1 MGSLRVASMFS
12 GIGGLDLGLLQAGHR
27 VELMVEKDPHC
38 KQVLQARFPGIALLN
53 DVAEVLPSMLANVD
67 VIVAGFPCNDCSCE
81 NLKRPGLENGSATR
95 SVAHVF
101 RLLEGRKVPWVLLE
115 NVVGLLKWHSDGGQ
129 RPAIDYIVTELE
141 NLGYRWAY
149 RVVDLLAFGIPHKRR
164 RVFVVASL
172 HGDPRDVLLS
182 QNSLCQGECVQ
193 MGTQTECY
201 TCFITPP
208 RVPSKVFSSSIDL
221 GEKRRGPC
229 IDICHCLTTSN
240 GRRTCIATREEQ
252 SKPQLNMLA
261 IEDAERLM
269 GFPPG
274 YTQPCFPLRRPN
286 ERMPVFDVDLQTFR
300 RFSLLGLACSVPQSR
315 WLGEQLKS
323 PYQSKYVY
331 DVLSTPFEKAC
342 PGPATGDRTIKAWP
356 LAAYNMLTMSPD
368 EPKWTGRRRAPSEI
382 SEFPL
387 IRGFTPLGV
396 FLEHSKNRPVR
407 YELREGYLR
416 RLELSHEDIDKTVL
430 AALDVKRFKD
440 DSSILP
446 AKKNKVVD
454 ILEDADDEDLQ
465 LENEYYCSNTD
476 DDAEEAAMTAED
488 KVKRKRD
495 EDNENDLDK
504 HGMTTHGR
512 CVWVNWKSSVRAKAM
527 YWPAV
532 ALHPLHDH
540 AVIPAAVRTSEYSKK
555 FNNDHRLV
563 MFFDGKRSCAW
574 VKASETFPF
583 DKFYAEA
590 MKQPAF
596 STKAKFTDMIELA
609 QSWCNARNLE
619 APENPVVARNN
630 MRLFSDPSPCR
641 KCDTCL
647 AESFEMSGKAQ
658 TRRARGASNG
668 GSPQGEKSKSLC
680 PQIKIIELA
689 RAGNIGAVLALRK
702 QYAVGQRLVVFWH
715 RDNAFFPGV
724 ITEFDSHKNSFRVD
738 YDDGDID
745 LDFKP
750 WTESIMFAQDVPKS
764 ADVEGATELKNS
776 NAKNALEAKIK
787 RNRAEV
793 ASPESPLDTKT
804 MRRDDSGAPV
814 QLQT

>member
-81 NLKRPGLENGSATR
+81 NLRRPGLQNGSATR

-149 RVVDLLAFGIPHKRR
+149 RVVDLLAFGVPHKRR
-164 RVFVVASL
+164 RVFVLASL

-201 TCFITPP
+201 ACFITPP

-240 GRRTCIATREEQ
+240 GRRTCIATQEEK

-356 LAAYNMLTMSPD
+356 LAAYNMLTMSP
-368 EPKWTGRRRAPSEI
+368 T
-382 SEFPL
+382 
-387 IRGFTPLGV
+387 
-396 FLEHSKNRPVR
+396 
-407 YELREGYLR
+407 
-416 RLELSHEDIDKTVL
+416 
-430 AALDVKRFKD
+430 
-440 DSSILP
+440 
-446 AKKNKVVD
+446 
-454 ILEDADDEDLQ
+454 
-465 LENEYYCSNTD
+465 
-476 DDAEEAAMTAED
+476 
-488 KVKRKRD
+488 
-495 EDNENDLDK
+495 
-504 HGMTTHGR
+504 
-512 CVWVNWKSSVRAKAM
+512 
-527 YWPAV
+527 
-532 ALHPLHDH
+532 
-540 AVIPAAVRTSEYSKK
+540 
-555 FNNDHRLV
+555 
-563 MFFDGKRSCAW
+563 
-574 VKASETFPF
+574 
-583 DKFYAEA
+583 
-590 MKQPAF
+590 
-596 STKAKFTDMIELA
+596 
-609 QSWCNARNLE
+609 
-619 APENPVVARNN
+619 
-630 MRLFSDPSPCR
+630 
-641 KCDTCL
+641 
-647 AESFEMSGKAQ
+647 
-658 TRRARGASNG
+658 
-668 GSPQGEKSKSLC
+668 
-680 PQIKIIELA
+680 
-689 RAGNIGAVLALRK
+689 
-702 QYAVGQRLVVFWH
+702 
-715 RDNAFFPGV
+715 
-724 ITEFDSHKNSFRVD
+724 
-738 YDDGDID
+738 
-745 LDFKP
+745 
-750 WTESIMFAQDVPKS
+750 
-764 ADVEGATELKNS
+764 
-776 NAKNALEAKIK
+776 
-787 RNRAEV
+787 
-793 ASPESPLDTKT
+793 
-804 MRRDDSGAPV
+804 
-814 QLQT
+814 